1 MTTEFFESY
10 SNPRPKA
17 CILFGANSETCILR
31 CNIFDET
38 YIFEFIQFQIN
49 VVRWSRKLALSVRTT
64 FPSTTAYQQVVA
76 PFTMS
81 LSSELGSDELYSYTT
96 ILAGQ
101 TWRVA
106 KLKQVNTTFQLTTSR
121 RKFSPPAKKVSPS
134 HFLLSYPSP
143 QHRHHRGSGE
153 CLAHSELRCH
163 SQNMLTRFCPL
174 LTTYLPLVDICDVIP
189 LPLQG
194 KIFIHLPTSS
204 CKPSL

>member
-10 SNPRPKA
+10 S
-17 CILFGANSETCILR
+17 R

-38 YIFEFIQFQIN
+38 GIFEFIQFWIN

-64 FPSTTAYQQVVA
+64 FPSTTSYQQVVA

-153 CLAHSELRCH
+153 CLAHSEFRGAFKNYVDKILSIIDH
-163 SQNMLTRFCPL
+163 Q
-174 LTTYLPLVDICDVIP
+174 PLVDIP
-189 LPLQG
+189 LLLQG
-194 KIFIHLPTSS
+194 KLFINLPTSS
-204 CKPSL
+204 FKPSF